1 MPESETRTKN
11 QMPEARGQMPE
22 ARGQIPEA
30 GSQRSE
36 VGGKTSAPIRHFND
50 LVVWQKAF
58 ELGRQVFKLSKDWP
72 REEKYALTDQARR
85 SSRSVSANIAEAW
98 GKRRYEAHFVSKLSD
113 SDTELLETENWLMFA
128 RDHGYLA
135 STDFDAV
142 YVLMREIGRMLGSI
156 MSKPEPFLL
165 RDARSRD

>member
-1 MPESETRTKN
+1 
-11 QMPEARGQMPE
+11 MPEAPS
-22 ARGQIPEA
+22 QIPKNK
-30 GSQRSE
+30 GQS
-36 VGGKTSAPIRHFND
+36 SAPIRHFTD